1 MGLITSA
8 KMIGSYAARLLAAA
22 DTDIYALLLVRID
35 RLEERVGALD
45 RPPDDPS
52 KRELRMQALMRR
64 TYSKPGLVPR
74 WAAGPSWWREW
85 RLL

>member
-35 RLEERVGALD
+35 RLEERVGRWTGHRTI
-45 RPPDDPS
+45 RPSENSECRP
-52 KRELRMQALMRR
+52 
-64 TYSKPGLVPR
+64 
-74 WAAGPSWWREW
+74 
-85 RLL
+85 

>member
-52 KRELRMQALMRR
+52 KREL
-64 TYSKPGLVPR
+64 
-74 WAAGPSWWREW
+74 
-85 RLL
+85 